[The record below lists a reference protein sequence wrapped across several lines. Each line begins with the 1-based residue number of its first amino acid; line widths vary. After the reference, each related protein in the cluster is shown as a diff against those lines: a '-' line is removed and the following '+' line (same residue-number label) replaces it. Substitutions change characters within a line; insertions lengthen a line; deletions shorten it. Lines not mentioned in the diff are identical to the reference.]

1 MPYIIEKTFNS
12 EIFTK
17 VGNPTITDDGIASGF
32 SSSNNITSPFASVT
46 PSQII
51 LRTKGIYSS
60 TPNAANGSQ
69 VFGRIQGTNSSPSIE
84 YNPNGNRLAA
94 VRFHNNSS
102 ISNFSARI
110 IVPLNDG
117 DIVEAEVIATST
129 SVTINAKIN
138 GVQYTNTWSG
148 NGLYCGAVS
157 GWQASITS
165 NYYWTGSIDLKAC
178 QLIINDKIVLNG
190 TTSKEVYVL
199 PSIQELKDYYSN
211 TLIVQYYDKPKA
223 KQTIEMLVYLVFS
236 EMLLFQVQN
245 AFNWKTAVGK
255 QLDVIGQW
263 VGVSRTFNINLL
275 TEPKLAYPQYDRL
288 DPDTTSA
295 LQGGYS
301 DYESFDTLQGGQ
313 LRYSDIQTTTNNLND
328 DNYRIIIGL
337 KIIFNSINHTA
348 KAIDDAI
355 WEYFN
360 HEVYTVWT
368 DNTLTYYYPSNLAQV
383 MLFADYK
390 GVLPA
395 PTGVTVQ
402 LTEI

>member
-17 VGNPTITDDGIASGF
+17 VGTPTITADGIASGF
-32 SSSNNITSPFASVT
+32 SDNDFIRISSGQNINLTKSFKIDLSFKTTA
-46 PSQII
+46 QNIEQYI
-51 LRTKGIYSS
+51 LRTS
-60 TPNAANGSQ
+60 TTYLWIFITSGNNLSVRLGTSAWGSDIINAVYRNIS
-69 VFGRIQGTNSSPSIE
+69 INTDYKLSIE
-84 YNPNGNRLAA
+84 FTGTEYK
-94 VRFHNNSS
+94 VS
-102 ISNFSARI
+102 
-110 IVPLNDG
+110 LNDN
-117 DIVEAEVIATST
+117 VFYTKSTT
-129 SVTINAKIN
+129 SVIPVADAGFTFAK
-138 GVQYTNTWSG
+138 QSG
-148 NGLYCGAVS
+148 N
-157 GWQASITS
+157 
-165 NYYWTGSIDLKAC
+165 NYFRGSIDLK
-178 QLIINDKIVLNG
+178 QFKITVDGKVVLNG

-211 TLIVQYYDKPKA
+211 TLIVQYHDKPKA

-255 QLDVIGQW
+255 QLDIIGQW

>member
-1 MPYIIEKTFNS
+1 MDYK
-12 EIFTK
+12 
-17 VGNPTITDDGIASGF
+17 A
-32 SSSNNITSPFASVT
+32 
-46 PSQII
+46 I
-51 LRTKGIYSS
+51 LK
-60 TPNAANGSQ
+60 Q
-69 VFGRIQGTNSSPSIE
+69 
-84 YNPNGNRLAA
+84 
-94 VRFHNNSS
+94 
-102 ISNFSARI
+102 
-110 IVPLNDG
+110 
-117 DIVEAEVIATST
+117 
-129 SVTINAKIN
+129 
-138 GVQYTNTWSG
+138 
-148 NGLYCGAVS
+148 
-157 GWQASITS
+157 
-165 NYYWTGSIDLKAC
+165 LK
-178 QLIINDKIVLNG
+178 
-190 TTSKEVYVL
+190 E
-199 PSIQELKDYYSN
+199 YYSN
-211 TLIVQYYDKPKA
+211 TLIVQYHDQPKA

-255 QLDVIGQW
+255 QLDIIGQW

-295 LQGGYS
+295 LQSGYS
-301 DYESFDTLQGGQ
+301 DYYTFDDTYYNQQTTLDAYIVSGETEYTSTWLSLTDGGSSLTPQVAQFYKVQTDGVYHNKIYCWNGSKYELYQTGGQ

-368 DNTLTYYYPSNLAQV
+368 DNTLTYYYPSNLAQI

>member
-32 SSSNNITSPFASVT
+32 SGTGGNPSAAILVNYSLNSNNKVTIKSTQKALNLDTSNPQTIWSMGYGSNTRLEIFA
-46 PSQII
+46 
-51 LRTKGIYSS
+51 
-60 TPNAANGSQ
+60 
-69 VFGRIQGTNSSPSIE
+69 QGVAFRE
-84 YNPNGNRLAA
+84 GNTQRVWMSA
-94 VRFHNNSS
+94 SS
-102 ISNFSARI
+102 ILGRFFI
-110 IVPLNDG
+110 DG
-117 DIVEAEVIATST
+117 DIIYSTVELNGNTVT
-129 SVTINAKIN
+129 VTIKCNN
-138 GVQYTNTWSG
+138 NTVTSSYTGMAAWSTNFLSLG
-148 NGLYCGAVS
+148 FRYSDLFS
-157 GWQASITS
+157 WH
-165 NYYWTGSIDLKAC
+165 GSIDLK
-178 QLIINDKIVLNG
+178 QFKITVDGKVVLNG

-211 TLIVQYYDKPKA
+211 TLIVQYHDKPKA

-275 TEPKLAYPQYDRL
+275 TESKLAYPQYDRL

-301 DYESFDTLQGGQ
+301 DYETFGTLQGGQ